1 MSKRDNKK
9 ELEDVCKSID
19 ETADKLRAAFLIEKN
34 DQIKSCTKDIYEW
47 ISNNESLTVRG
58 LDTSTLFE
66 PFLRNYKHLIGKD
79 ILIILGRLVEKKHI
93 IKTVHGTYHVTYKF
107 NRNV

>member
-1 MSKRDNKK
+1 MAKRDNTK
-9 ELEDVCKSID
+9 EFEDVCKSID

-47 ISNNESLTVRG
+47 ICNNENLTIRG
-58 LDTSTLFE
+58 LDTSSQFE
-66 PFLRNYKHLIGKD
+66 PFLKKYKHLIGKD
-79 ILIILGRLVEKKHI
+79 IITILDRLVEKKHI
-93 IKTVHGTYHVTYKF
+93 IKIVHNTYHATYKF